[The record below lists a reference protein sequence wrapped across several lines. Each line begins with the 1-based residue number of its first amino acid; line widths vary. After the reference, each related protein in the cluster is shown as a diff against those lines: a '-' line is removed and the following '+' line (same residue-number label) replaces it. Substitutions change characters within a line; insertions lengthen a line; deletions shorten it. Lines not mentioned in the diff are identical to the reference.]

1 MSWLLAVHVSCV
13 VLTIAG
19 FVLRGIWMIRNSPL
33 LGARWVRV
41 VPHIVDTVLLAAGIA
56 LAIHIRQ
63 YPFVNAWLT
72 AKTLGLIVYIGLGA
86 VALRHGRTRR
96 VRIAAWIGA
105 LFAAGYIVAVAVT
118 RNPLPA
124 VAQSQVFA
132 PPLQHSLRQKTSA
145 TADPLPVR
153 AAMVSGSAP
162 GTLVGAVLTRSRCRQ
177 ACRSTPRPFMRSGNG
192 IRTWNGS
199 DRDVRQGTCS
209 CRSGSGR
216 YDGATALTW
225 RVLRGSFTLA
235 SAQAPTRR
243 R

>member
-41 VPHIVDTVLLAAGIA
+41 VPHVVDTVLLAAGIA

-105 LFAAGYIVAVAVT
+105 LFAAGYIVTVAVT

-124 VAQSQVFA
+124 VARSQVFA
-132 PPLQHSLRQKTSA
+132 LPPQHSLRQKTPA
-145 TADPLPVR
+145 TADPLPSAGSDGVRLCARDPGGRSPDPQSVPAGMPVHARAFYAHSERKPDMEVIAMSVEEPAAAAR
-153 AAMVSGSAP
+153 AAT
-162 GTLVGAVLTRSRCRQ
+162 GT
-177 ACRSTPRPFMRSGNG
+177 
-192 IRTWNGS
+192 
-199 DRDVRQGTCS
+199 
-209 CRSGSGR
+209 
-216 YDGATALTW
+216 TA
-225 RVLRGSFTLA
+225 
-235 SAQAPTRR
+235 QRR
-243 R
+243 

>member
-19 FVLRGIWMIRNSPL
+19 FGLRGIWMIRNSPL

-41 VPHIVDTVLLAAGIA
+41 VPHVVDTVLLAAGIA

-124 VAQSQVFA
+124 VVRPQVFVL
-132 PPLQHSLRQKTSA
+132 PPQQSLRQKTPA
-145 TADPLPVR
+145 AADPLPALAV
-153 AAMVSGSAP
+153 MVSGSTPWTP
-162 GTLVGAVLTRSRCRQ
+162 GGRSPDPQ
-177 ACRSTPRPFMRSGNG
+177 SVPAGMP
-192 IRTWNGS
+192 
-199 DRDVRQGTCS
+199 VH
-209 CRSGSGR
+209 
-216 YDGATALTW
+216 
-225 RVLRGSFTLA
+225 A
-235 SAQAPTRR
+235 SAFYALREREPNMEVIAMSVGEPAAARAAAGTTAQRR
-243 R
+243 

>member
-19 FVLRGIWMIRNSPL
+19 FGLRGIWMIRNSPL

-41 VPHIVDTVLLAAGIA
+41 VPHVVDTVLLAAGIA

-124 VAQSQVFA
+124 VAQSEVFA

-145 TADPLPVR
+145 TADPLP
-153 AAMVSGSAP
+153 SA
-162 GTLVGAVLTRSRCRQ
+162 
-177 ACRSTPRPFMRSGNG
+177 
-192 IRTWNGS
+192 GS
-199 DRDVRQGTCS
+199 DGVRLCARDPGG
-209 CRSGSGR
+209 RSPDPQSVPAGMP
-216 YDGATALTW
+216 
-225 RVLRGSFTLA
+225 VHA
-235 SAQAPTRR
+235 SAFYALRERDPDMEWK
-243 R
+243 